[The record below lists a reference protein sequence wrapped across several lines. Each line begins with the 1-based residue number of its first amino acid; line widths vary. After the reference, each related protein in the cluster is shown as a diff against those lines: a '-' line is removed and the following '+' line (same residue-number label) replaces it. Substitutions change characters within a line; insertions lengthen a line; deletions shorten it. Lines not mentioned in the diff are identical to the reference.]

1 MLTSVHYCKVS
12 KLFTYFS
19 VANKLSYWLL
29 PQQLLWHVNLKSHFY
44 FIGHVINGRL
54 IQQSVN
60 IIQYTYTLSRL
71 IIPLTLAKTEQAI
84 QRLNVRLFIIW
95 HGLFAYIRT
104 ISF

>member
-1 MLTSVHYCKVS
+1 MATI
-12 KLFTYFS
+12 
-19 VANKLSYWLL
+19 

-84 QRLNVRLFIIW
+84 QRLNVRQFIIW
-95 HGLFAYIRT
+95 HGPFLFEC
-104 ISF
+104 FDNM